1 MLAGRHQLCQ
11 YSHPPSTKNE
21 LLPFILALPIEKN
34 LQSAFQ
40 GWSYS
45 CGDRGVVRES
55 RQCWLVQV
63 SCGLG
68 LSERSALTKVCA
80 LWADEVP
87 YPLQQQCSCKHWSSC
102 TRHTWGD
109 SLFHL
114 HSVLSAPFCSCG
126 QSLVYLRRTKAN
138 SSVDLASSGPALS
151 TDLFCHR
158 LWAQREALLWLLYS
172 HCVLV
177 SAYYLKGSY
186 DLPLCWVAYKVP
198 FSTWTPVWRKM
209 CGNFVA

>member
-21 LLPFILALPIEKN
+21 ILPFILALPIEKN

-40 GWSYS
+40 AWSYS

-55 RQCWLVQV
+55 RQRWLVQV

-87 YPLQQQCSCKHWSSC
+87 YPLQQQCSCKHGAAAPGKPEGILCSTSTLC
-102 TRHTWGD
+102 CQH
-109 SLFHL
+109 
-114 HSVLSAPFCSCG
+114 LSAAVANLWYFWGKPKQIVLLIWLHQVQHFLQICFVIDYELSVKLCCDYCILIVSWSVPITSKDRTTFLCAGLLTKCPF
-126 QSLVYLRRTKAN
+126 L
-138 SSVDLASSGPALS
+138 PEH
-151 TDLFCHR
+151 LF
-158 LWAQREALLWLLYS
+158 EGK
-172 HCVLV
+172 CVGTL
-177 SAYYLKGSY
+177 
-186 DLPLCWVAYKVP
+186 
-198 FSTWTPVWRKM
+198 
-209 CGNFVA
+209 